1 MRGEE
6 FEGVDL
12 VERRVE
18 EELDGGGALGGVLVQ
33 ALPDEVPLLLVLQ
46 LVDGRTDLL
55 FRYDTWKKRSNTRWP
70 ICFGKE
76 LC

>member
-1 MRGEE
+1 MCGEE

-33 ALPDEVPLLLVLQ
+33 VLPDEVPLLLVLQ
-46 LVDGRTDLL
+46 LVDGCTDLP
-55 FRYDTWKKRSNTRWP
+55 FRYDTWKKSN
-70 ICFGKE
+70 
-76 LC
+76 

>member
-18 EELDGGGALGGVLVQ
+18 EELDGGRALGGVLVQ

-55 FRYDTWKKRSNTRWP
+55 FRYDTWKKDQIVHRQVME
-70 ICFGKE
+70 FAD
-76 LC
+76 

>member
-1 MRGEE
+1 M
-6 FEGVDL
+6 DL

-46 LVDGRTDLL
+46 LVDGRPDLL
-55 FRYDTWKKRSNTRWP
+55 FRYDTWKIQFVHVKMYAETSF
-70 ICFGKE
+70 C
-76 LC
+76 